1 MNSQGNL
8 KGQLRAAHQ
17 NVSTSL
23 CEPARRNRSPWSWGR
38 LWRVAGFSIAGLLI
52 LLMAAVVL
60 APRSSSAAQIAIS
73 VRVGPPPLPV
83 YDQPLCPGPGY
94 IWTPGYWAYDPDNGY
109 YWVPGTWVVA
119 PEPGFLWTPGYWGW
133 SGGLFLWHGG
143 YWGPHVGFYGGIN
156 YGFGYTGVGYEGG
169 YWRGREFF
177 YNRTVNNVNAVNIR
191 NVYNRNVVNNVS
203 VTRVAYNGGP
213 GGITARPAAGE
224 MTAEHER
231 HIAATSLQQQHQNLA
246 RQNRAQFASVNH
258 GRPSVTASAR
268 PAQFHAQPAERA
280 GGAAARPSKAPAAN
294 RNFEREQGRTPSA
307 ASRPTYTPAHTQPRQ
322 EKAPIRNAERPQ
334 GRTAESRPAHSQ
346 PSHAA
351 APNRNASHPPA
362 QERRSN
368 PPEERKPPAH
378 GSEPRH

>member
-1 MNSQGNL
+1 MSSQGNL
-8 KGQLRAAHQ
+8 NGQLWATHR

-23 CEPARRNRSPWSWGR
+23 CEPAARNHSPLSTGR
-38 LWRVAGFSIAGLLI
+38 LWRVAGSLIAGLLI
-52 LLMAAVVL
+52 FLMAAAVI
-60 APRSSSAAQIAIS
+60 APIPSSAAEIAIS
-73 VRVGPPPLPV
+73 VRIGPPPLPV
-83 YDQPLCPGPGY
+83 YAQPLCPGPGY

-109 YWVPGTWVVA
+109 YWVPGTWVLA

-133 SGGLFLWHGG
+133 SGGLFLWHVG

-156 YGFGYTGVGYEGG
+156 YGFGYTGAGYEGG

-177 YNRTVNNVNAVNIR
+177 YNRTVNNVNVVNIR
-191 NVYNRNVVNNVS
+191 NVYNRTVVNNVS

-231 HIAATSLQQQHQNLA
+231 HITATGLQQQHQNLA

-258 GRPSVTASAR
+258 GRPSVMASAR
-268 PAQFHAQPAERA
+268 PAQFHAQPAERP
-280 GGAAARPSKAPAAN
+280 GGAAARPS
-294 RNFEREQGRTPSA
+294 RTPSA
-307 ASRPTYTPAHTQPRQ
+307 NRNVERPQGRTASGGESRPAHTQPRQ
-322 EKAPIRNAERPQ
+322 ERAPVRNAERPQ
-334 GRTAESRPAHSQ
+334 GRTPESRPAHSQ

-362 QERRSN
+362 QERKSN
-368 PPEERKPPAH
+368 PPEERKTPAH
-378 GSEPRH
+378 GSEPHH